1 MIENSVVII
10 PTYNEALNVQPMI
23 EVLFELYPHIS
34 ILIIDDNSPDKTS
47 MVVESLKTIHSR
59 LYLIKRS
66 GKLGLGTAYLE
77 GFGWALLQK
86 YEFIFQMDCD
96 FSHDPKD
103 LQNLQNSLIN
113 ENAQLAIGSRYS
125 DSAIRTKDWPL
136 HRLILSY
143 TAAYVL
149 RALTGLKIKDAL
161 GGFKC
166 FRRDALEKINTK
178 NIISKGFV
186 FQFEI
191 NYKIH
196 SLGLKIIEVPIIFSQ
211 RIMGSSKMNFNIIL
225 EALKVLFQLRFKKIL
240 GKLNSSESD

>member
-1 MIENSVVII
+1 MIESSVVII

-23 EVLFELYPHIS
+23 EKLFELYPQIS
-34 ILIIDDNSPDKTS
+34 ILIVDDNSPDKTAL
-47 MVVESLKTIHSR
+47 VVETMRAIHSR
-59 LYLIKRS
+59 LFLIQRA

-77 GFGWALLQK
+77 GFEWALIK
-86 YEFIFQMDCD
+86 KFKFIFQMDCD

-103 LQNLQNSLIN
+103 LQNLINSLIN
-113 ENAQLAIGSRYS
+113 ENAEVAIGSRYS
-125 DSAIRTKDWPL
+125 GNAIRTKDWPL

-143 TAAYVL
+143 TAAFVL
-149 RALTGLKIKDAL
+149 RILTGLRIKDAL

-166 FRRDALEKINTK
+166 FRSEALGKINLK

-196 SLGLKIIEVPIIFSQ
+196 LMGFKIIEVPIIFKQ
-211 RIMGSSKMNFNIIL
+211 RVMGSSKMNLKIIV
-225 EALKVLFQLRFKKIL
+225 EALKVLCQLRLKKFM
-240 GKLNSSESD
+240 GKLDS